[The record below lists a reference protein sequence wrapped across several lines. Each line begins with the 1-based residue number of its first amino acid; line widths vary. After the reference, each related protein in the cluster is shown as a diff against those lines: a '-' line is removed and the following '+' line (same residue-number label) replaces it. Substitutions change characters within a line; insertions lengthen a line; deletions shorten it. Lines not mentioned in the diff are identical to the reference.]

1 MSSAPHP
8 PRPAAPGAP
17 GTTGAPGLSRIGQ
30 IALTVRELDRAVAF
44 YRDVLRVPFLFRA
57 PNLAFFDCA
66 GTRLM
71 LSEPE
76 SEGAAAGHASV
87 LYFAVPDLSA
97 AYDDLRAR
105 GVRFRDA
112 PHLIA
117 RMPDHELWMA
127 FFADS
132 EDNTLAL
139 MCEVRPGTPPPG
151 R

>member
-1 MSSAPHP
+1 MSSAPDQ
-8 PRPAAPGAP
+8 PRAAAPGA
-17 GTTGAPGLSRIGQ
+17 TETPGLSRIGQ
-30 IALTVRELDRAVAF
+30 IALTVRDLERAVAF
-44 YRDVLRVPFLFRA
+44 YRDVLRLPFLFRT
-57 PNLAFFDCA
+57 PSLAFFDCA

-76 SEGAAAGHASV
+76 SGGAAGGQASI
-87 LYFAVPDLSA
+87 LYFVVPDLAA

-105 GVRFRDA
+105 GVQFRDA

-127 FFADS
+127 FLADS

-139 MCEVRPGTPPPG
+139 MCEVRPGTPSPG

>member
-1 MSSAPHP
+1 MSSAPEQ
-8 PRPAAPGAP
+8 PRAAAPGA
-17 GTTGAPGLSRIGQ
+17 TGAPALSRIGQ
-30 IALTVRELDRAVAF
+30 IAVTVRDLDRAVAF
-44 YRDVLRVPFLFRA
+44 YRDVLRVPFLFRT

-76 SEGAAAGHASV
+76 PEGAGAGHASI
-87 LYFAVPDLSA
+87 LYFDVPDLTA

-105 GVRFRDA
+105 GVPFRDA

-139 MCEVRPGTPPPG
+139 MCEVRPAAPPPG